1 MFVKK
6 LTLEQFGRFEYKSF
20 NFCDS
25 LNVIAGEKA
34 RAVFAALC
42 VALCNRLLRFQVSP
56 YCLMEDSRICA
67 EIEGDGA
74 DYVSESVYCADAPEH
89 CETNV
94 YCGARKLT
102 EEERRALFH
111 VSMEE
116 EECSY
121 FVNRYDYYRYVPFA
135 ELDYS
140 KKLAEYRKALQ
151 EENRQEFSERT
162 DGAGTTH
169 TFRREL
175 KRFCDGFLP
184 QQIRIEKQLWLTM
197 DKDCVFS
204 AKDTWSRMDL
214 SATEEVLKQYLCF
227 LEVNRFWDDVQKL
240 MGRSVKKP
248 LFISALP
255 DHIDYCVDL
264 TQLLEDTLSFGRQV
278 FLFTGDKRIGE
289 RLQNVG
295 EKQVIYCEQ
304 L

>member
-1 MFVKK
+1 MYVKK
-6 LTLEQFGRFEYKSF
+6 LKAERFGGHANREFD
-20 NFCDS
+20 FCPS
-25 LNVIAGEKA
+25 LNAIAGMDM
-34 RAVFAALC
+34 RAIFAALS

-56 YCLMEDSRICA
+56 YCLTENSHICA
-67 EIEGDGA
+67 EIEAGGA
-74 DYVSESVYCADAPEH
+74 GYVSETVYCADAPD
-89 CETNV
+89 CSETNV
-94 YCGARKLT
+94 YCGGRKLT

-121 FVNRYDYYRYVPFA
+121 FVNRYDYGRYVPFA
-135 ELDYS
+135 TLDHS

-184 QQIRIEKQLWLTM
+184 QQIRIEKQLLLTM
-197 DKDCVFS
+197 DEDGAFL

-227 LEVNRFWDDVQKL
+227 LEVNRFWDDVHKL

-264 TQLLEDTLSFGRQV
+264 TQLLEETLSFGRQV

-304 L
+304 F